1 MKETIETCKVG
12 DVEIFIETGKIAKQT
27 NAVIVR
33 VGETAVL
40 VSANSGP
47 KPKDLPF
54 LPLTVEYRESAA
66 SAGKIP
72 GGYFKREGRPST
84 EEILTCRVT
93 DRPIRP
99 LFPKGYR
106 CDTQVITNILS
117 HDKENEPDVLSI
129 TGASAALMISDVP
142 WAGPIAGVR
151 VAHIGGKW
159 VAFPTYSQ
167 IQEADI
173 TLVVGANS
181 DAIVMVEGG
190 ASAASEAAMI
200 DGLMFGQESA
210 QPLIALQHR
219 LREKVGKPKREY
231 IPPAVDEALQAEVS
245 KFAEA
250 KLVEALKI
258 AGKHERSSAI
268 SAIKAET
275 KEKFLAS
282 HPDKGDDISSGFAK
296 LEKETVRNM
305 VVNTGKRLD
314 GRGTRD
320 VRPLW
325 INPHPFERPHGSA
338 FFQRGETQA
347 YATCTLGTEY
357 DAQRLDTLRGD
368 VRRHFLLHYNFP
380 PYCTGE
386 VRPLRGTSRRETGHG
401 ALAERALKPVLP
413 ALEDFPYT
421 IRVVSDIMESNGS
434 SSMASV
440 CGGSLAMMDAGVPIK
455 APVAGIAMGLM
466 QVGDKI
472 AVLTDILGDEDHLG
486 DMDFKVTG
494 TEEGITALQMDI
506 KVDGLTRKIL
516 EDALDQAREAR
527 LHILEEMNKIM
538 PTHKDDVSL
547 YAPRIETVQVKVD
560 RIRDIIGPGGKMIRA
575 ITEQSG
581 AQINVDDHG
590 RVTIASD
597 NPESIA
603 SAKRLIEGLTAEAE
617 IGAVY
622 QGVVTRVV
630 DFGAFVEVLPGT
642 DGLVHISELE
652 NKRVENVTDILSEG
666 DEVIVKVLNIDP
678 TGKIRLSRKAAFGVD
693 PSEVQ
698 NMRA

>member
-1 MKETIETCKVG
+1 MNETIETCKVG

-190 ASAASEAAMI
+190 ANAASESAMI

-231 IPPAVDEALQAEVS
+231 IPPPVDEALQAEVS

-275 KEKFLAS
+275 KEKFLAT
-282 HPDKGDDISSGFAK
+282 HPDKGEDISSGFAK

-386 VRPLRGTSRRETGHG
+386 VRPIRGTSRRETGHG

-413 ALEDFPYT
+413 SLEDFPYT

-440 CGGSLAMMDAGVPIK
+440 CGGSIAMMDAGVPLK

-506 KVDGLTRKIL
+506 KVQGLTRKIL

-527 LHILEEMNKIM
+527 LHILTEMNKIM
-538 PTHKDDVSL
+538 PTHKDDVSR

-652 NKRVENVTDILSEG
+652 NKRVEKVADILSEG

-693 PSEVQ
+693 PSEVL

>member
-12 DVEIFIETGKIAKQT
+12 DVEIRIETGKIAKQT

-33 VGETAVL
+33 VGDTAVL
-40 VSANSGP
+40 VSANSGA

-72 GGYFKREGRPST
+72 GGYFKREGRPA
-84 EEILTCRVT
+84 EHEILTCRVT

-151 VAHIGGKW
+151 VAHINGKW

-167 IQEADI
+167 TQDADI
-173 TLVVGANS
+173 TLVVGANA

-190 ASAASEAAMI
+190 ANAASEAAMI

-231 IPPAVDEALQAEVS
+231 IPPPVDEALQAEVS
-245 KFAEA
+245 KFAGA

-258 AGKHERSSAI
+258 AGKHERTSAI
-268 SAIKAET
+268 SAIKSET
-275 KEKFLAS
+275 KEKFLAA

-413 ALEDFPYT
+413 SLEDFPYT

-506 KVDGLTRKIL
+506 KVAGLTRKIL

-630 DFGAFVEVLPGT
+630 DFGAFV
-642 DGLVHISELE
+642 
-652 NKRVENVTDILSEG
+652 
-666 DEVIVKVLNIDP
+666 
-678 TGKIRLSRKAAFGVD
+678 
-693 PSEVQ
+693 
-698 NMRA
+698 

>member
-1 MKETIETCKVG
+1 MNVITETCKVG
-12 DVEIFIETGKIAKQT
+12 DVEVSIETGRIAKQT
-27 NAVIVR
+27 NAVIIR
-33 VGETAVL
+33 VGDTAVL

-54 LPLTVEYRESAA
+54 LPLTVEYREAAA

-72 GGYFKREGRPST
+72 GGYFKREGRPA
-84 EEILTCRVT
+84 EHEILTCRVT

-106 CDTQVITNILS
+106 CDTQVISHILS

-142 WAGPIAGVR
+142 WAGPIAGIR
-151 VAHIGGKW
+151 VAYLGGKW
-159 VAFPTYSQ
+159 IAMPTFSQ
-167 IQEADI
+167 NAEADI
-173 TLVVGANS
+173 SLVVGANA

-190 ASAASEAAMI
+190 ANSASESAMI
-200 DGLMFGQESA
+200 DGLMFAQESA
-210 QPLIALQHR
+210 QPLIQLQHR

-231 IPPAVDEALQAEVS
+231 IPPAVDEALQAEVM
-245 KFAEA
+245 KFAQPKLDEA
-250 KLVEALKI
+250 FKI
-258 AGKHERSSAI
+258 KGKHEREEAI

-275 KEKFLAS
+275 KDKFLVS
-282 HPDKGDDISSGFAK
+282 HPEKGEDISSGFAK

-305 VVNTGKRLD
+305 VVNTGKRID

-325 INPHPFERPHGSA
+325 IKPHPYERPHGSA

-368 VRRHFLLHYNFP
+368 VRRTFLLHYNFP

-386 VRPLRGTSRRETGHG
+386 VRPMRGTSRRETGHG

-413 ALEDFPYT
+413 SLEDFPYT

-440 CGGSLAMMDAGVPIK
+440 CGGSLAMMDAGVPLK

-494 TEEGITALQMDI
+494 THEGITALQMDI
-506 KVDGLTRKIL
+506 KVQGLTRKIL

-538 PTHKDDVSL
+538 PTHKDDVSR

-622 QGVVTRVV
+622 QGMVTRIV

-652 NKRVENVTDILSEG
+652 NKRVEKVSDVLKEG

-693 PSEVQ
+693 PSEVL

>member
-12 DVEIFIETGKIAKQT
+12 DVEIRIETGKIAKQT

-33 VGETAVL
+33 VGDTAVL
-40 VSANSGP
+40 VSANSGA

-159 VAFPTYSQ
+159 VAFPTYSM

-173 TLVVGANS
+173 TLVVGANA

-190 ASAASEAAMI
+190 ATAASEAAMI

-219 LREKVGKPKREY
+219 LREQVGKPKREY

-245 KFAEA
+245 KFAGS

-258 AGKHERSSAI
+258 AGKHERTSAI

-275 KEKFLAS
+275 KEKFLAA
-282 HPDKGDDISSGFAK
+282 HPDKGEDISSGFAK

-401 ALAERALKPVLP
+401 ALAERALQPVLP
-413 ALEDFPYT
+413 DLADFPYT

-506 KVDGLTRKIL
+506 KVAGLTRKIL
-516 EDALDQAREAR
+516 EDALDQAKEAR

-652 NKRVENVTDILSEG
+652 NKRVENVSDILSEG

>member
-1 MKETIETCKVG
+1 MEQIIESCQVG
-12 DVEIFIETGKIAKQT
+12 DVEISIETGRIAKQT

-33 VGETAVL
+33 VGETAVF
-40 VSANSGP
+40 VSANSAP

-54 LPLTVEYRESAA
+54 LPLTVEYREAAA

-72 GGYFKREGRPST
+72 GGYFKREGRPA
-84 EEILTCRVT
+84 EHEILTCRVT

-106 CDTQVITNILS
+106 CDTQVITQILS

-142 WAGPIAGVR
+142 WAGPIAGIR
-151 VAHIGGKW
+151 VAYLGGKW
-159 VAFPTYSQ
+159 IAFPTFSQ
-167 IQEADI
+167 TQESDI
-173 TLVVGANS
+173 NLVVGANA

-190 ASAASEAAMI
+190 ANFASESAMI
-200 DGLMFGQESA
+200 DGLMFAQESA
-210 QPLIALQHR
+210 QPLLKLQHA
-219 LREKVGKPKREY
+219 LRERAGKPKREY
-231 IPPAVDEALQAEVS
+231 IPPEVDEALQAAVM
-245 KFAEA
+245 KFAQPKLEEA
-250 KLVEALKI
+250 FKI
-258 AGKHERSSAI
+258 AGKHERHDAI

-275 KEKFLAS
+275 KEKFLAT
-282 HPDKGDDISSGFAK
+282 HPDKEEDISSGFAK
-296 LEKETVRNM
+296 TEKETVRNM

-325 INPHPFERPHGSA
+325 IEPHPFARPHGSA
-338 FFQRGETQA
+338 IFQRGETQA

-357 DAQRLDTLRGD
+357 DSQRLDTIRGD
-368 VRRHFLLHYNFP
+368 VKRTFLLHYNFP

-386 VRPLRGTSRRETGHG
+386 VRPIRGTSRRETGHG

-413 ALEDFPYT
+413 AQEEFPYT
-421 IRVVSDIMESNGS
+421 VRVVSDVMESNGS

-506 KVDGLTRKIL
+506 KVQGLTRKIL

-527 LHILEEMNKIM
+527 LHILAEMNKIL
-538 PTHKDDVSL
+538 PTHRDDVSL

-597 NPESIA
+597 NPASIA
-603 SAKRLIEGLTAEAE
+603 AAKRLIEGLTAEAE

-652 NKRVENVTDILSEG
+652 NKRVENVTDVLSEG

-678 TGKIRLSRKAAFGVD
+678 SGKIRLSRKAAFGVD
-693 PSEVQ
+693 PSEVL

>member
-12 DVEIFIETGKIAKQT
+12 DVEIRIETGKIAKQT

-33 VGETAVL
+33 VGDTAVL
-40 VSANSGP
+40 VSANSGAH
-47 KPKDLPF
+47 PKDLPF

-72 GGYFKREGRPST
+72 GGYFKREGRPA
-84 EEILTCRVT
+84 EHEILTCRVT

-106 CDTQVITNILS
+106 CDTQIITNILS

-151 VAHIGGKW
+151 VAHIAGKW

-167 IQEADI
+167 TQDADI
-173 TLVVGANS
+173 TLVVGANA

-190 ASAASEAAMI
+190 ANAASEAAMI

-219 LREKVGKPKREY
+219 LREKVGLPKREY
-231 IPPAVDEALQAEVS
+231 IPPPVDEALQAEVG
-245 KFAEA
+245 KFAEP

-258 AGKHERSSAI
+258 AGKHERTSAI
-268 SAIKAET
+268 AAIKAET
-275 KEKFLAS
+275 KAKFLAA
-282 HPDKGDDISSGFAK
+282 HPEKGEDISSGFAK

-325 INPHPFERPHGSA
+325 IQPHPYERPHGSA
-338 FFQRGETQA
+338 YFQRGETQA
-347 YATCTLGTEY
+347 FATCTLGTEY

-413 ALEDFPYT
+413 ALADFPYT
-421 IRVVSDIMESNGS
+421 IRIVSDIMESNGS

-506 KVDGLTRKIL
+506 KVAGLTRKIL

-538 PTHKDDVSL
+538 PTHRDDVSL

-597 NPESIA
+597 NPASIA

-642 DGLVHISELE
+642 DGLVHISELD
-652 NKRVENVTDILSEG
+652 NKRVEKVTDILSEG

-693 PSEVQ
+693 PSEVL

>member
-12 DVEIFIETGKIAKQT
+12 DVEISIETGKIAKQT

-33 VGETAVL
+33 IGETAVL

-54 LPLTVEYRESAA
+54 LPLTVEYREAAA

-151 VAHIGGKW
+151 VAHIAGKW

-167 IQEADI
+167 TQDADI
-173 TLVVGANS
+173 TLVVGANA

-190 ASAASEAAMI
+190 ANAASEAAMI

-219 LREKVGKPKREY
+219 LREQVGKPKREY
-231 IPPAVDEALQAEVS
+231 IPPPVDEALQAEVA

-275 KEKFLAS
+275 KEKFLAA
-282 HPDKGDDISSGFAK
+282 HPEKGEDISSGFAK

-386 VRPLRGTSRRETGHG
+386 VRPIRGTSRRETGHG

-413 ALEDFPYT
+413 SLEDFPYT

-440 CGGSLAMMDAGVPIK
+440 CGGCLAMMCAGVPLK
-455 APVAGIAMGLM
+455 QPVAGIAMGL
-466 QVGDKI
+466 VEEGDEVAI
-472 AVLTDILGDEDHLG
+472 LSDILGSEDHNG
-486 DMDFKVTG
+486 DMDFKVAG
-494 TEEGITALQMDI
+494 SGIGITALQMDI
-506 KVDGLTRKIL
+506 KIKGVTRELL
-516 EDALDQAREAR
+516 ERALEQARQGR
-527 LHILEEMNKIM
+527 RHILKCMLAAVPRPEAEL
-538 PTHKDDVSL
+538 SE
-547 YAPRIETVQVKVD
+547 YAPRMERLKIPTE
-560 RIRDIIGPGGKMIRA
+560 RIGYLIGPGGSNIKKMQADYESRITVDDAGIVQVAGSDKKKLTACVDAIRGMFETPD
-575 ITEQSG
+575 IG
-581 AQINVDDHG
+581 ARYNGKVKSVKDFGAFIEILPGVEGMCHVSELDEGFVEHPNDVVKVGDEIQVEVINVDD
-590 RVTIASD
+590 R
-597 NPESIA
+597 
-603 SAKRLIEGLTAEAE
+603 
-617 IGAVY
+617 
-622 QGVVTRVV
+622 
-630 DFGAFVEVLPGT
+630 
-642 DGLVHISELE
+642 
-652 NKRVENVTDILSEG
+652 
-666 DEVIVKVLNIDP
+666 
-678 TGKIRLSRKAAFGVD
+678 GKIKLSHKAVLQAQ
-693 PSEVQ
+693 E
-698 NMRA
+698 